1 MVGTIGS
8 MVMEVADAMVGR
20 VWPQPH
26 VEFNVGIGSKNS
38 NVGHS
43 FVFHKTE
50 KVQSSSQNG
59 LPTIFCGAAPA
70 SSLA

>member
-1 MVGTIGS
+1 MVGAIGS

-50 KVQSSSQNG
+50 KVFRTG
-59 LPTIFCGAAPA
+59 
-70 SSLA
+70 